1 MAISPIQGLI
11 TTFISD
17 VKRRKITGSHDVALA
32 TANLL
37 LRFVSA
43 TRWSHTSELISE
55 IRALGI
61 NLIQAQP
68 REFACGNIVRRVLAV
83 IREVENQDKTKDS
96 GFENAEIMG
105 SMFNLLSSSNNNNTS
120 QSTRDGGKNR
130 DTKADIIEGI
140 QELIDEIDNNDDTIG
155 AMSLDMIHENEVL
168 LTPTPESSTVKD
180 FLMRAAQKRKFS
192 VLITDSFPNGV
203 EKAHSLA
210 RELSKLGIETVVIP
224 DTLVLAVMSR
234 VGKVIIGT
242 RTVLANGGCITSAG
256 VSLACEC
263 AHEYRTPVLAVTGL
277 YKLSPL
283 YPFDIE
289 SLIEVGDS
297 SKVIPFSDSNLMNNV
312 QVMNPTYDY
321 VAPEHI
327 GIYATNIGG
336 YSPSFT
342 YRVVLDH
349 YSPEDTNLA

>member
-1 MAISPIQGLI
+1 MAVTPIQGLI
-11 TTFISD
+11 STFISD
-17 VKRRKITGSHDVALA
+17 LKRRKIVGSHDVALA

-43 TRWSHTSELISE
+43 SRWSHTSELIAE
-55 IRALGI
+55 IRSLGGT
-61 NLIQAQP
+61 LIRAQP
-68 REFACGNIVRRVLAV
+68 REFACGNVVRRVLAT
-83 IREVENQDKTKDS
+83 IREVENQDRTPAS
-96 GFENAEIMG
+96 GFESEVMG
-105 SMFNLLSSSNNNNTS
+105 SMFNLLSSNKPDDPAEGPHRT
-120 QSTRDGGKNR
+120 KNR

-140 QELIDEIDNNDDTIG
+140 QELIDEIDNHDDTIG

-168 LTPTPESSTVKD
+168 LTPTPESKTVKD
-180 FLMRAAQKRKFS
+180 FLIRAAQKRRFS

-203 EKAHSLA
+203 DKSHGLA
-210 RELSKLGIETVVIP
+210 KELSALGIETVVIP

-234 VGKVIIGT
+234 VGKVVIGT
-242 RTVLANGGCITSAG
+242 RTVLANGGCISSAG
-256 VSLACEC
+256 VSLVCEC

-297 SKVIPFSDSNLMNNV
+297 AKVVAFNDSSLMNQV
-312 QVMNPTYDY
+312 EVMNPTYDY

-349 YSPEDTNLA
+349 YSPEDTNLT

>member
-1 MAISPIQGLI
+1 MAVTPIQGLI

-17 VKRRKITGSHDVALA
+17 LKRRKIVGSHDVALA

-37 LRFVSA
+37 LRFISA
-43 TRWSHTSELISE
+43 TRWNHTSELISE
-55 IRALGI
+55 IRALGA
-61 NLIQAQP
+61 NLIRAQP
-68 REFACGNIVRRVLAV
+68 REFACGNVVRRVLAI
-83 IREVENQDKTKDS
+83 IREIENQDKTPES
-96 GFENAEIMG
+96 GFESEVMG
-105 SMFNLLSSSNNNNTS
+105 SMFNLLSSNKPDPEEKQKT
-120 QSTRDGGKNR
+120 KNR

-140 QELIDEIDNNDDTIG
+140 QELIDEVDNNDDTIG

-168 LTPTPESSTVKD
+168 LTPTPESKTVKD
-180 FLMRAAQKRKFS
+180 FLIRAAQKRKFS

-203 EKAHSLA
+203 EKSHSLA
-210 RELSKLGIETVVIP
+210 KELSALGIETVVIP

-242 RTVLANGGCITSAG
+242 RTVLANGGCISSAG
-256 VSLACEC
+256 VSLVCEC

-297 SKVIPFSDSNLMNNV
+297 AKVVAFNDSNLMNEV
-312 QVMNPTYDY
+312 EVMNPTYDY
-321 VAPEHI
+321 VSPEHI

-349 YSPEDTNLA
+349 YSPEDTNLT